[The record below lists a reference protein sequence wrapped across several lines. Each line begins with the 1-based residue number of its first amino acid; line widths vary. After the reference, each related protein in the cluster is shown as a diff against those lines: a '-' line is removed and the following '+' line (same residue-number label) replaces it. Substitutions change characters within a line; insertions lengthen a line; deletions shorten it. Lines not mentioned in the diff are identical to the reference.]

1 MPLILWKTFKKGK
14 PKTSFFLS
22 SYSFYSVQPFL
33 YLGVHGIGDSES
45 LHTPYLGQF
54 VTLGSIWGLL
64 LNWKHGFDHY
74 GKEGDVGVPAQLTA
88 DKGCDQIV
96 SKSQSQHTIV
106 NGQVQLARRP
116 VICRLYCSALFTQQ
130 CSLNSRLAQVAACLQ
145 KQILSKFYPQIAYF
159 KIFGTFTENIAR
171 IANAVQCH
179 N

>member
-96 SKSQSQHTIV
+96 TKLWAKANLSTPLSM
-106 NGQVQLARRP
+106 ARYSWRAG
-116 VICRLYCSALFTQQ
+116 RLYADYIVQH

-145 KQILSKFYPQIAYF
+145 KQILSKFYPQSAYV